1 MDIIEVQ
8 GLEFT
13 YNGEEKKV
21 INNLDMRVK
30 KGDFVILCGESGSG
44 KTTFLKLLKSE
55 IAPYGRMRG
64 KIFIDG
70 MLCDGHSDKELLSK
84 VGYVFQNPDNQIVTD
99 KVWHELVFGLEN
111 MGMSQMD
118 MKKRLAEITAY
129 FNLENLIDRNTWELS
144 GGEKQKVNIA
154 CVVAMK
160 PQVILL
166 DEPLGQLDPV
176 ASQDFAGILRKI
188 NRELGVTV
196 IIAEHNLEY
205 ILDMADMLG
214 IMEGGRLAVYD
225 DVRSILNKKGDLD
238 IKRSIM
244 DIMPVPVRLHNII
257 KTQECCPLDVC
268 GAKSMLS
275 NYMENAELNRCL
287 SFETGKD
294 VKKGEKVIKLKDV
307 YFRYGRYEK
316 DVLKHLNMEIYRGE
330 VCSILGNNG
339 SGKTTMVKV
348 LAGILR
354 PYSGKV
360 KIHYENMAYL
370 PQNPQSLFVKDSLKD
385 DMLEVGSSDDI
396 ERMAAEFDM
405 EELICKHPYDI
416 SGGEQQRAAL
426 MKVLLKSPDI
436 VLMDEP
442 TKGMDKMSKRKF
454 GKILEKLKTEGIT
467 VVMVTHDLEF
477 AAEYSDRCGIFFN
490 HEVAVLGETREV
502 LCGNA
507 FYTTESFRIGS
518 EFFKNVL
525 TFEELEYAVGKMVN

>member
-1 MDIIEVQ
+1 
-8 GLEFT
+8 
-13 YNGEEKKV
+13 
-21 INNLDMRVK
+21 
-30 KGDFVILCGESGSG
+30 
-44 KTTFLKLLKSE
+44 
-55 IAPYGRMRG
+55 
-64 KIFIDG
+64 
-70 MLCDGHSDKELLSK
+70 
-84 VGYVFQNPDNQIVTD
+84 
-99 KVWHELVFGLEN
+99 
-111 MGMSQMD
+111 
-118 MKKRLAEITAY
+118 
-129 FNLENLIDRNTWELS
+129 
-144 GGEKQKVNIA
+144 
-154 CVVAMK
+154 
-160 PQVILL
+160 
-166 DEPLGQLDPV
+166 
-176 ASQDFAGILRKI
+176 
-188 NRELGVTV
+188 
-196 IIAEHNLEY
+196 
-205 ILDMADMLG
+205 
-214 IMEGGRLAVYD
+214 
-225 DVRSILNKKGDLD
+225 
-238 IKRSIM
+238 
-244 DIMPVPVRLHNII
+244 
-257 KTQECCPLDVC
+257 
-268 GAKSMLS
+268 
-275 NYMENAELNRCL
+275 
-287 SFETGKD
+287 
-294 VKKGEKVIKLKDV
+294 
-307 YFRYGRYEK
+307 
-316 DVLKHLNMEIYRGE
+316 
-330 VCSILGNNG
+330 
-339 SGKTTMVKV
+339 MVKV